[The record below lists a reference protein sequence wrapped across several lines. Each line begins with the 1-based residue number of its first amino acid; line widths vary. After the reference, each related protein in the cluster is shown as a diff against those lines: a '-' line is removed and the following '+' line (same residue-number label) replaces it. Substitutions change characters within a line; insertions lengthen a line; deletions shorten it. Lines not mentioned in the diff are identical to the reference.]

1 MNEQQTLSDI
11 PVDQMPR
18 GVSERQVKRNAEAF
32 LETASGIP
40 DEMLNREPMQPTQ
53 PTQPAPAQVA
63 PTPVEKSK
71 FNHGLNL
78 GPKYLDALSHLNSL
92 TETRAISV
100 QLPMSL
106 KTVEMTAITGVEEQA
121 LKTASVAPETF
132 LKKLNELIYTHVV
145 FVDGTKPTFSEF
157 LDGIYPPDKAALI
170 WGLLSAS
177 YVVLPELERECTSC
191 GNSYLIKSTPQE
203 LIHED
208 TFNKIWDH
216 DLSPAEYTI
225 KQEAFDGYVSFEFGV
240 PTEKDRIVI
249 TSLINPETV
258 KDNVAKEGS
267 IMTQLDMLT
276 FFTRSIT
283 VGNPGEEIVLTSLT
297 QDIYPFIR
305 NLSPKIADGIR
316 SVVDLSIFDE
326 YMPNFYIE
334 TPCSHCGVTQKA
346 EIDVELI
353 FFRKT
358 LAV

>member
-11 PVDQMPR
+11 PMDTMPR
-18 GVSERQVKRNAEAF
+18 GINPNQNERQTKRSAEAF

-40 DEMLNREPMQPTQ
+40 EEMLNREPQRQSEPQ
-53 PTQPAPAQVA
+53 N
-63 PTPVEKSK
+63 PTPVEKSRVSS
-71 FNHGLNL
+71 GLNL
-78 GPKYLDALSHLNSL
+78 GPKYLDALSQLKTL
-92 TETRAISV
+92 EDTRAISV

-132 LKKLNELIYTHVV
+132 LKKLNELLYTHTT
-145 FVDGTKPTFSEF
+145 FMNGDKPTFSEF

-170 WGLLSAS
+170 WGLLSSS

-191 GNSYLIKSTPQE
+191 GSNYLIKSTPKE

-208 TFNKIWDH
+208 TFQKIWDH
-216 DLSPAEYTI
+216 ELSPAEFTV
-225 KQEAFDGYVSFEFGV
+225 KQEAFNGYVTFEFGV

-249 TSLINPETV
+249 TSLLQPEDI
-258 KDNVAKEGS
+258 KNNVSKEGT
-267 IMTQLDMLT
+267 ILTQLDMLT

-283 VGNPGEEIVLTSLT
+283 VGDPGEETVLTDLT
-297 QDIYPFIR
+297 QDIYPFVR

-316 SVVDLSIFDE
+316 SEIDLSIFDE

-334 TPCSHCGVTQKA
+334 TPCTHCGVTQKA
-346 EIDVELI
+346 EVDIELI
-353 FFRKT
+353 YFRKS
-358 LAV
+358 LSV